1 MNRISGRIILLV
13 VCVAILIGSVS
24 FVSQAFSEKE
34 IPREVY
40 KQVEEAYLETITEVI
55 RKEYGH
61 AGVMLYYLRDSAG
74 NREYTVE
81 VHHRHLEVGNKEQ
94 EQMLLDMIQK
104 VPLKVCDI
112 SYEDHIQVSIY

>member
-34 IPREVY
+34 IPQEVY

-74 NREYTVE
+74 NREYAVE